1 MTFRTVIVLGFLLV
15 AVPDKGEANIFSRFG
30 GDNLDLDIGGFS
42 DHLKQLATDHFN
54 KLTDSVKDALKDASK
69 LAKLKAS
76 ELVSIPLDV
85 LATSPALKKL
95 TSAQLQLF
103 APNMSTTPS
112 SILEYVFDQL
122 PSDAFTGSLN
132 KLKNLALSGRQYYA
146 VAKAAVKAY
155 GQDVSKWSRQQFRSL
170 GNLNFGL
177 TMNELKKIGKNSFDD
192 VVNYFKDLE
201 ADVDGKR
208 FSSAQVQGLLQS
220 AKNSWGRVSKWS
232 SQRLKS
238 LGSLVTRFPVQY
250 LSQLNASAVA
260 DVISEWGNDFGGDS
274 DRMSLVKKS
283 VLVGKLKTVWGD
295 ISQWTASRIENA
307 KDILDG
313 LKARDFRS
321 FNSTVFVSKVKY
333 FLRRNLSLSWEQL
346 HAMAEK
352 AKMAIPDLSEL
363 DPDLIEDAR
372 RLFPG
377 FLISNLRKLNASYL
391 VKQLE
396 DVSECFE
403 GVQESFSQVELMLR
417 KIYNASSES
426 ELPKQADKWNA
437 DNLNRLGCLTRGL
450 VCDELEDV
458 GSSTVKESSL
468 PGSYARWSPTQLY
481 QLVDKVCRL
490 LFISAIGIDM
500 FFRGSLS

>member
-1 MTFRTVIVLGFLLV
+1 LI
-15 AVPDKGEANIFSRFG
+15 D
-30 GDNLDLDIGGFS
+30 
-42 DHLKQLATDHFN
+42 Q
-54 KLTDSVKDALKDASK
+54 
-69 LAKLKAS
+69 
-76 ELVSIPLDV
+76 
-85 LATSPALKKL
+85 SPALKKL

-295 ISQWTASRIENA
+295 ISQWTASRIE
-307 KDILDG
+307 
-313 LKARDFRS
+313 
-321 FNSTVFVSKVKY
+321 KY
-333 FLRRNLSLSWEQL
+333 YCCTDY
-346 HAMAEK
+346 
-352 AKMAIPDLSEL
+352 I
-363 DPDLIEDAR
+363 
-372 RLFPG
+372 
-377 FLISNLRKLNASYL
+377 KL
-391 VKQLE
+391 
-396 DVSECFE
+396 
-403 GVQESFSQVELMLR
+403 G
-417 KIYNASSES
+417 
-426 ELPKQADKWNA
+426 LPKSWNYGMPNITSQK
-437 DNLNRLGCLTRGL
+437 DQ
-450 VCDELEDV
+450 EH
-458 GSSTVKESSL
+458 SH
-468 PGSYARWSPTQLY
+468 PTCNFKN
-481 QLVDKVCRL
+481 VPV
-490 LFISAIGIDM
+490 
-500 FFRGSLS
+500 